1 MRYIQRTTDMA
12 ISHEMVQSDLDI
24 SSGEKTNG
32 VGKKTEDIEI
42 ETGPRQLTSG
52 ADDR

>member
-1 MRYIQRTTDMA
+1 
-12 ISHEMVQSDLDI
+12 MVQTDVDI

-32 VGKKTEDIEI
+32 IAKKTEDIKI
-42 ETGPRQLTSG
+42 GTGPRQLTSG